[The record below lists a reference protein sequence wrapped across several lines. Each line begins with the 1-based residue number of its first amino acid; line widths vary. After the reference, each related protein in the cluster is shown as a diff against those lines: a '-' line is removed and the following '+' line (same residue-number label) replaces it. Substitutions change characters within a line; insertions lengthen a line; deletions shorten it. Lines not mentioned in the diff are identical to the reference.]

1 MKKLTRKI
9 VALTLSLVMCIS
21 FSNTTFAYADNEN
34 ISSSAEASKVKLV
47 EDWLDYPFRL
57 CGKAY
62 RSRWTE

>member
-34 ISSSAEASKVKLV
+34 ISSSAETRISVLLLKQAK
-47 EDWLDYPFRL
+47 
-57 CGKAY
+57 
-62 RSRWTE
+62 

>member
-34 ISSSAEASKVKLV
+34 ISSSAEASKVNWWKIGWIDV
-47 EDWLDYPFRL
+47 VKI
-57 CGKAY
+57 G
-62 RSRWTE
+62 